1 MAVFTTLTPLEVR
14 KELPDFNI
22 GELLSL
28 EPIASGIENTNY
40 FLDTTEGRW
49 VLTVFERLSESQ
61 LPFYLEL
68 CAHLRSQGCPVAA
81 PVRTKSG
88 QLFSHI
94 KGKPF
99 SIANRLEG
107 RSIENV
113 TAKEC
118 ASMGEV
124 LARMHIAA
132 RGFSLFQENMRGP
145 QWWQA
150 TAPVVLPHLDPTVG
164 AMLSEEVNHQLT
176 VFSDS
181 QFQALPVA
189 ACHCDLFR
197 NNAMI
202 IGHGTEQEHVSGVF
216 DFYFAGCTALLFD
229 VAVTVNDWCTDFEAP
244 DLHLDPRKTE
254 AFLRAY
260 HAVLPF
266 TDAERRWW
274 PDMLRAAALR
284 FWLSRLYDFYQP
296 RKASLLKPH
305 DPTYFEK
312 ILKNRKRETIA
323 LVA

>member
-1 MAVFTTLTPLEVR
+1 MAVFTTLSTQDVR
-14 KELPDFNI
+14 SRLPDFNI

-49 VLTVFERLSESQ
+49 VLTVFERLSEEQ

-68 CAHLRSQGCPVAA
+68 CAHLRGQGCPVAA
-81 PVRTKSG
+81 PVRTKNG
-88 QLFSHI
+88 HLFSHI

-107 RSIENV
+107 SSIENV
-113 TAKEC
+113 TPQEC

-124 LARMHIAA
+124 LARMHLAA
-132 RGFSLFQENMRGP
+132 KSFTLFQENLRGP
-145 QWWQA
+145 QWWKT
-150 TAPVVLPHLDPTVG
+150 TAPIVLPHLAPDVG
-164 AMLSEEVNHQLT
+164 QILSEEVSHQLA
-176 VFSDS
+176 VFSDPD
-181 QFQALPVA
+181 FKTLPVA

-202 IGHGTEQEHVSGVF
+202 VGHGTAQERVSGVF

-229 VAVTVNDWCTDFEAP
+229 VAVTVNDWCTDFNAP
-244 DLHLDPRKTE
+244 DLRLDPNKTE
-254 AFLRAY
+254 AFLKAY

-266 TDAERRWW
+266 TQTDCRWW
-274 PDMLRAAALR
+274 PDMLRASALR
-284 FWLSRLYDFYQP
+284 FWLSRLYDFYLP
-296 RKASLLKPH
+296 REASILKPH